1 MLSANVLVIVGGAA
15 MIVVAVMGR
24 ANGTSGPTIL
34 ARCALIGAV
43 GWILALTIFPIPLEA
58 RWWRFHQQFSN
69 MSFVPFRT
77 IGTQLSHGLE
87 RYEAIQLLGNV
98 ALFVPFGF
106 VLPAGVRTCRRL
118 WVTLV
123 VAAGL
128 SVLIETMQALLP
140 GHTTDIDDVI
150 LNTAGAVLGFF
161 AFSLISWTV
170 RPGTAP
176 EPDTLQEPA
185 PSSAG

>member
-1 MLSANVLVIVGGAA
+1 MLSANVLVIVGGVL
-15 MIVVAVMGR
+15 MISVILIGR
-24 ANGTSGPTIL
+24 ARGTSWPTIV
-34 ARCALIGAV
+34 ARCASIDALC
-43 GWILALTIFPIPLEA
+43 WILALTIFPIPLEA

-77 IGTQLSHGLE
+77 IGTQLSLGLE
-87 RYEAIQLLGNV
+87 RYEAIQLLGNI

-106 VLPAGVRTCRRL
+106 VLPAAVRTCRRL

-128 SVLIETMQALLP
+128 SVLIETLQALLP

-170 RPGTAP
+170 RRGTAP
-176 EPDTLQEPA
+176 EPDTLREPA